1 MTKNFESYKF
11 YLSDTGLFVT
21 LMFIDRPVIENNVYA
36 KLLSD
41 KLSANLGYLYE
52 NLVAQMITATGR
64 ELYYHTWE
72 KLVVRI
78 IMKWI
83 SWSGRKFAIK
93 TILSDVIFD
102 VALFLV
108 VVNWFDGIV
117 IDRWWVGHGRIWKI
131 KGMEDMSFV
140 KSWKTVL
147 VNRSLATLMYL
158 VLSFVVAGIVV
169 GIGKII

>member
-1 MTKNFESYKF
+1 MAWKKDYADGYAVLLEGARRVGKSTIAEHFARSEYRSYILIDFSKVTKDFESYKL

-21 LMFIDRPVIENNVYA
+21 L
-36 KLLSD
+36 
-41 KLSANLGYLYE
+41 
-52 NLVAQMITATGR
+52 
-64 ELYYHTWE
+64 
-72 KLVVRI
+72 I

>member
-1 MTKNFESYKF
+1 MLLLQNILYCLF
-11 YLSDTGLFVT
+11 Y
-21 LMFIDRPVIENNVYA
+21 M
-36 KLLSD
+36 LLV
-41 KLSANLGYLYE
+41 KC
-52 NLVAQMITATGR
+52 VAR
-64 ELYYHTWE
+64 D
-72 KLVVRI
+72 
-78 IMKWI
+78 
-83 SWSGRKFAIK
+83 SGRNCLFFYPKEYIDEADRRGIADKDAAMKKGKRFMIFFCLAIFFALLFIIAGWNHVRDFK
-93 TILSDVIFD
+93 TAYLQS
-102 VALFLV
+102 ALFLV

-131 KGMEDMSFV
+131 EGMEDMSFV